1 MPSYSQIELEP
12 TALWA
17 CSASHSAQCF
27 VFCLYD
33 DGNVCKSTAS
43 VLKLNALCDA
53 AEHHR
58 MQAAPG
64 PADYKLLR
72 DGAMAALQFLYLEMD
87 ALRRLKYTLETNR
100 RSIERSCASA
110 ASSFLA
116 DVGELSCS
124 CLQSILHSKQ
134 ELESSD
140 TLCLLHPCPTPA
152 PLACCLL
159 HRHRFHSHAHLPIHS
174 VPQTHVC

>member
-1 MPSYSQIELEP
+1 MHSMPSYSQIELEP

-27 VFCLYD
+27 VFCLYE

-43 VLKLNALCDA
+43 VLKLSTLCDA

-72 DGAMAALQFLYLEMD
+72 EGAMAALQFLYLELD
-87 ALRRLKYTLETNR
+87 VLRRLKYTLETNR
-100 RSIERSCASA
+100 RSIGPSCASA
-110 ASSFLA
+110 ASSFLT
-116 DVGELSCS
+116 DVGKLSCS
-124 CLQSILHSKQ
+124 FLQSILHNKH
-134 ELESSD
+134 ESSD
-140 TLCLLHPCPTPA
+140 TLCLLHPCPIPA
-152 PLACCLL
+152 PLACCL
-159 HRHRFHSHAHLPIHS
+159 P
-174 VPQTHVC
+174 T